1 MGYYYNRMFTPP
13 TWRDVRVAMLLL
25 MVYAM
30 DQAIVH
36 TVAHFYPDPFCQTPL
51 PTVVVAILEAMGIL
65 EEYNNDP
72 VCKLSYDT
80 DFIMFIRL
88 TQVYLGML
96 LVLIYGNI

>member
-1 MGYYYNRMFTPP
+1 
-13 TWRDVRVAMLLL
+13 
-25 MVYAM
+25 
-30 DQAIVH
+30 
-36 TVAHFYPDPFCQTPL
+36 
-51 PTVVVAILEAMGIL
+51 VAILEAMGIL